1 MGLNFAANPRK
12 FLPLRLKHHKLK
24 SKGNIVSQ
32 WQIDSWRNK
41 PIQQQPTYQDQTH
54 LKQVENTLK
63 SYPPLVFAE
72 ETRQLYKQLGQVAE
86 GKGFLLQGG
95 DCAESFN
102 EFNAPKIRDTFKV
115 ILQMAI
121 VLTFAGKCPV
131 IKVARMAGQ
140 YAKPRSADMETIG
153 GVSLPSYRG
162 DIINSFEFTNESRQP
177 DPNRML
183 EAYNRAASTLNLLRA
198 FAQGGLADLHQVNRW
213 NMTFV
218 ENNPLRNRYQD
229 VANRLQET
237 LEFMDVIGIN
247 HDNNAT
253 LHETNLFTSHEA
265 LLLNYEQALT
275 RIDTLTGKP
284 YNCSAHMVWIGERT
298 RQLDHAHI
306 EFFKGIHNPIGVK
319 IGPTMQEDDLIRLID
334 AVNPDNS
341 AGRLTLITRMG
352 ADTLEQNLPRLLRR
366 VKAEGRKVVWSSDPM
381 HGNTKKAS
389 SGYKT
394 RNFDDILKEI
404 QQFFAAH
411 DAEGTHP
418 GGIHL
423 EMTGQHV
430 TECTGG
436 AYQISDDDLAQAYKT
451 QCDPRLNADQVLE
464 MAFLVADHLKDAK
477 KAIS

>member
-1 MGLNFAANPRK
+1 M
-12 FLPLRLKHHKLK
+12 
-24 SKGNIVSQ
+24 SQ
-32 WQIDSWRNK
+32 WQPDSWRSK
-41 PIQQQPTYQDQTH
+41 PIQQQPTYQDQAL
-54 LKQVENTLK
+54 LKQVESKLH

-72 ETRQLYKQLGQVAE
+72 ETRQLYKQLGDVAE

-95 DCAESFN
+95 DCAESFD

-131 IKVARMAGQ
+131 TKVARMAGQ
-140 YAKPRSADMETIG
+140 YAKPRSSDLETIN

-162 DIINSFEFTNESRQP
+162 DIINSFEFTEQSRMP

-183 EAYNRAASTLNLLRA
+183 EAYHRGASTLNLLRA

-213 NMTFV
+213 NMTFL
-218 ENNPLRNRYQD
+218 ENNPLRDRYQD
-229 VANRLQET
+229 VTNRLQDA

-247 HDNNAT
+247 HVNNAT

-306 EFFKGIHNPIGVK
+306 EFFRGIHNPIGVK
-319 IGPTMQEDDLIRLID
+319 IGPTIQEDELMRLID
-334 AVNPDNS
+334 TLNPDNS

-352 ADTLEQNLPRLLRR
+352 ADKLEQNLPKLLRR

-394 RNFDDILKEI
+394 RNFDDILSEI
-404 QQFFAAH
+404 QQFFSAH
-411 DAEGTHP
+411 RAEGTHP

-464 MAFLVADHLKDAK
+464 MAFLVADHLKSGK
-477 KAIS
+477 

>member
-1 MGLNFAANPRK
+1 M
-12 FLPLRLKHHKLK
+12 
-24 SKGNIVSQ
+24 SQ
-32 WQIDSWRNK
+32 WQPDSWRSK
-41 PIQQQPTYQDQTH
+41 PILQQPSYADQQH
-54 LKQVENTLK
+54 LQTVESKLA

-86 GKGFLLQGG
+86 GNGFLLQGG
-95 DCAESFN
+95 DCAESFD

-121 VLTFAGKCPV
+121 VLTFAGSCPV
-131 IKVARMAGQ
+131 TKVARMAGQ
-140 YAKPRSADMETIG
+140 YAKPRSGDFETIN

-162 DIINSFEFTNESRQP
+162 DIINSFEFTEAARKP

-183 EAYNRAASTLNLLRA
+183 EAYHRGASTLNLLRA
-198 FAQGGLADLHQVNRW
+198 FSQGGLADLHQVNRW
-213 NMTFV
+213 NMAFV
-218 ENNPLRNRYQD
+218 ENNPLKERYQD
-229 VANRLQET
+229 MAKRIQDT
-237 LEFMDVIGIN
+237 LAFMDVIGIN
-247 HDNNAT
+247 ASNNAT

-275 RIDTLTGKP
+275 RTDTLTGKP
-284 YNCSAHMVWIGERT
+284 YNCSAHMIWIGERT

-306 EFFKGIHNPIGVK
+306 EFFRGINNPVGVK
-319 IGPTMQEDDLIRLID
+319 VGPSMQEDELIKLID
-334 AVNPDNS
+334 VLNPENE

-352 ADTLEQNLPRLLRR
+352 ADNLEQNLPRLLRR
-366 VKAEGRKVVWSSDPM
+366 VKQEGRKVVWSSDPM

-394 RNFDDILKEI
+394 RNFDDILREI

-411 DAEGTHP
+411 KAEGTHP

-436 AYQISDDDLAQAYKT
+436 AYQIGDEDLAQAYKT

-464 MAFLVADHLKDAK
+464 MAFLVSDHLK
-477 KAIS
+477 KAR